1 MIEWPLPKSLKALR
15 GFLGLTGYYRK
26 FIKGYGAIAA
36 PLTNMLKKNGFTWSK
51 EALKAFCQLKQAV
64 TSPPVLVLPD
74 FTKTIVIECD
84 ASSSGIGAVLMQEG
98 KPLAFFSKALKGR
111 MLSMSTYER
120 ELLALVSAIRKWRP
134 YLLGQTF
141 KVHTDQQSL
150 KHLLEQKVDTPLHQK
165 WVTKL
170 LGYDFL
176 VEYKQGRDN
185 KVANALS
192 RKYEELAKEESGELQ
207 AVSFPI
213 ATWLEDLRQTH
224 STDNHIQELLAKLQD
239 GKLDAS

>member
-1 MIEWPLPKSLKALR
+1 MIEWPLPKSLKAFR

-36 PLTNMLKKNGFTWSK
+36 PLTNMLKKNGFAWSE
-51 EALKAFCQLKQAV
+51 EALKAFCQLKQVV
-64 TSPPVLVLPD
+64 TSPPVLALPD
-74 FTKTIVIECD
+74 FIKTIVIECD

-141 KVHTDQQSL
+141 KVRTDQQS
-150 KHLLEQKVDTPLHQK
+150 
-165 WVTKL
+165 
-170 LGYDFL
+170 
-176 VEYKQGRDN
+176 
-185 KVANALS
+185 
-192 RKYEELAKEESGELQ
+192 
-207 AVSFPI
+207 
-213 ATWLEDLRQTH
+213 
-224 STDNHIQELLAKLQD
+224 
-239 GKLDAS
+239 